1 MKIVTLI
8 ARILLGLEFLIF
20 GLNGFLQFLHM
31 PPPTGLAAQYFG
43 VLFMSHYYIVIFLL
57 QALGGVLL
65 LLNRFVPLALTIL
78 GPVLVNILI
87 FHVTMNPEGL
97 PMALVTFGLWLIVF
111 LPVRRVFAPLLSA
124 RVSA

>member
-65 LLNRFVPLALTIL
+65 

>member
-1 MKIVTLI
+1 MKIVTII

>member
-65 LLNRFVPLALTIL
+65 LLNRFVPLALTIQ